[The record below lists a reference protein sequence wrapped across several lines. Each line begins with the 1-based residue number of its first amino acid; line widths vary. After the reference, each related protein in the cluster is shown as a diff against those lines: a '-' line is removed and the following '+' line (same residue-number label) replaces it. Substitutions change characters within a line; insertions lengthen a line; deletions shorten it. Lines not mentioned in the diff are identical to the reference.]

1 MDYSAAPAPRGAD
14 ASATY
19 CVGLDLGG
27 SGTRAV
33 LATADGTVLALG
45 HGPPAGYATG
55 AAGRRQVAR
64 SLAAALASIAPRVTG
79 QACSVWAGTTGLS
92 IPGRGEWLVLE
103 LTTRLAGARVEVSSD
118 AQIALAGGLGAG
130 EGVAVLAGT
139 GSIALARAHD
149 GRLARAG
156 G

>member
-14 ASATY
+14 AAATY

-27 SGTRAV
+27 SGTRA
-33 LATADGTVLALG
+33 VLALG

-64 SLAAALASIAPRVTG
+64 SLAAALASIGPRVTG

-130 EGVAVLAGT
+130 EG
-139 GSIALARAHD
+139 
-149 GRLARAG
+149 
-156 G
+156 